1 MRGIFN
7 LLYLAATVYA
17 WLIVARAVLS
27 WMRLT
32 PGSTPYR
39 VNATLV
45 KVTEPYLGIFRR
57 MLPAARIGGVAFD
70 WSPVIALLVLF
81 AALQILVRL

>member
-1 MRGIFN
+1 MKGIFN

-27 WMRLT
+27 WTHLS
-32 PGSTPYR
+32 PGTAVYR
-39 VNATLV
+39 FNQTLI

-57 MLPAARIGGVAFD
+57 MLPVARVGGVGFD
-70 WSPVIALLVLF
+70 WSPVVALLVLF
-81 AALQILVRL
+81 AAIQVLGRL